1 MTDTSGPR
9 DEIDGRHA
17 RRERNQALVLD
28 AVTAFLADGEGFPTL
43 QQIADRAG
51 LSLRSV
57 HRYFD
62 DGDAAVAAAVVEFQ
76 ERHRDAMTLPPL
88 PPGATTSDRVDHW
101 IGFAI
106 RVQVLGATA
115 LLAAT
120 ARADQS
126 TTVGSAVET
135 GRAITLDQM
144 RTLFEPDLSDLA
156 EADRPAALAA
166 LHCVTLTES
175 WDNLV
180 RRHRL
185 DVDRVRTEW
194 RRMLLALLQ
203 PT

>member
-1 MTDTSGPR
+1 MTEASDPR
-9 DEIDGRHA
+9 NEIDGRHA
-17 RRERNQALVLD
+17 RRERNRTLVLD

-62 DGDAAVAAAVVEFQ
+62 DGDAAVAAAVVDFQ
-76 ERHRDAMTLPPL
+76 ERHREAMTLPPL

-101 IGFAI
+101 IEFAI

-126 TTVGSAVET
+126 TTVGVAVEK
-135 GRAITLDQM
+135 GREVTLDQV
-144 RTLFEPDLSDLA
+144 RTLFEADLDDFA
-156 EADRPAALAA
+156 DADRPAALAA
-166 LHCVTLTES
+166 LHGVTLTES

-180 RRHRL
+180 RRHHV
-185 DVDRVRTEW
+185 DVDRVRIEW